1 MKALEKLEQW
11 ADTHHPKWIDIVR
24 IFFGLFI
31 FYKGISFIQNNDA
44 LMSLMQGSMFA
55 AFAKLSVIH
64 FIAFAHLVGGIL
76 IAAGLITRVAVI
88 FQLPI
93 LIGAVIL
100 NLFQVNF
107 PQGFDGNAELEL
119 SIMTLLLLIV
129 FLFYG
134 SGKVSL
140 DEYIRSS
147 KSKEYA

>member
-1 MKALEKLEQW
+1 MKALEKLERW
-11 ADTHHPKWIDIVR
+11 ADAHHPKWIDVVR

-31 FYKGISFIQNNDA
+31 FYKGISFIQNNDE

-64 FIAFAHLVGGIL
+64 YIAFSHLVGGLL
-76 IAAGLITRVAVI
+76 IAVGLITRVAVI

-93 LIGAVIL
+93 LIGAVFFI
-100 NLFQVNF
+100 NF
-107 PQGFDGNAELEL
+107 PQGFSGNAELEL
-119 SIMTLLLLIV
+119 SIMTLLLLVV

-140 DEYIRSS
+140 DEYMRSG
-147 KSKEYA
+147 KTKEYA

>member
-44 LMSLMQGSMFA
+44 LMEMMQGSMFA
-55 AFAKLSVIH
+55 AFAKLSVVH
-64 FIAFAHLVGGIL
+64 YIAFSHLVGGLL

-93 LIGAVIL
+93 LIGAVFFI
-100 NLFQVNF
+100 NF
-107 PQGFDGNAELEL
+107 PQGFSGNAELEL
-119 SIMTLLLLIV
+119 SIMTLLLLVV

-140 DEYIRSS
+140 DEYMRAH
-147 KSKEYA
+147 KPKEYA

>member
-1 MKALEKLEQW
+1 MKALEKLERW
-11 ADTHHPKWIDIVR
+11 ADAHHPKWIDVVR

-31 FYKGISFIQNNDA
+31 FYKGISFIQNNDE

-64 FIAFAHLVGGIL
+64 YIAFSHLVGGLL
-76 IAAGLITRVAVI
+76 IAVGLITRVAVI

-93 LIGAVIL
+93 LIGAVFFI
-100 NLFQVNF
+100 NF
-107 PQGFDGNAELEL
+107 PQGFSGNAELEL
-119 SIMTLLLLIV
+119 SIMTLLLLVV

-140 DEYIRSS
+140 DEYMRTG
-147 KSKEYA
+147 KTKEYA